1 MVNQLKDPNQE
12 SVMESLMYPAP
23 TVVRGLNGLT
33 LNNTKPSDDRKQED
47 PLEHELMPFAP
58 SLEIMHQF
66 QLFGQSAEPIQG
78 CGIGA
83 RWRRI
88 AKCR

>member
-1 MVNQLKDPNQE
+1 ME
-12 SVMESLMYPAP
+12 SVMYPAP
-23 TVVRGLNGLT
+23 TAVRGLKGLI
-33 LNNTKPSDDRKQED
+33 LNNTKPSDGRKQED
-47 PLEHELMPFAP
+47 PLEYELLPVAP

-66 QLFGQSAEPIQG
+66 QLFSQSAEPIQG
-78 CGIGA
+78 CGTGA